1 MTMLPDFQG
10 LRQQPRDRTDHQS
23 LKLRSNKPSS
33 ESRSFH
39 QGSDGGDGKAFQGNR
54 APKSEPKKT
63 ATKAFTYVPEALDDF
78 LAIWNHRYDF
88 IYAPHPDPG
97 QKPDWQTESK
107 YPLSDRLITQGASL
121 YGVRPGATTA
131 YALLD
136 LDYGSPYHPRR
147 DPLALQRICDALE
160 PLGLLAHLTLTSS
173 DSKGLHLYFPC
184 AEPMPSWQLALAV
197 STLLENAGFKIM
209 SGWLEVF
216 PNRKPFA
223 TDGSISLYNGHRLPL
238 QQGSYLLND
247 ELHPIASS
255 QLAFVRYWQQA
266 ANRND
271 ISVPVLEQ
279 TIRQSQRRTYR
290 ITGKAEKFLNDLD
303 AEIELGWTGRGQTN
317 HLLGRIAMRSY
328 IFGHTLYAAE
338 PLKGK
343 ALADDIVRVARAL
356 PGFSTYC
363 GHQLDIERKAR
374 HWARKIE
381 KNSHYFPYA
390 TRKATK
396 LKDGPSWNQQQ
407 QQGARDRIQ
416 ATVLELFRQ
425 DNWPSGIT
433 ARFNLLRAG
442 GLSGKTL
449 YRHQDLWHPT
459 FIRLALDFEPVE
471 IPPDPPVLQTE
482 GWNDCARGASIP
494 PSRTSLLRPVGWN
507 RPDSKGYSSLGEV
520 KNDADLEAGWNDS
533 LATTPQPA
541 LTSEGSAPPVRT
553 TPPRQL
559 VLDIQSALLAAQ
571 AAQRAKAEASQHWQQ
586 LNGHKQATAEHI
598 ARLQGWVD
606 SGDPILMAEA
616 RQQLDRIENSS

>member
-1 MTMLPDFQG
+1 MLPDFQG
-10 LRQQPRDRTDHQS
+10 LQQQSCDRTDHQS

-39 QGSDGGDGKAFQGNR
+39 QGSDGGDR
-54 APKSEPKKT
+54 APKSAPKKKSS
-63 ATKAFTYVPEALDDF
+63 KAFTYVPEALDDF
-78 LAIWNHRYDF
+78 LALWPHRYDF
-88 IYAPHPDPG
+88 IQAPHPDPG

-136 LDYGSPYHPRR
+136 LDYGSPYHPRH

-197 STLLENAGFKIM
+197 ATLLENAGFKIM

-247 ELHPIASS
+247 ELQPIASS
-255 QLAFVRYWQQA
+255 QLAFLRYWQLA

-290 ITGKAEKFLNDLD
+290 ITGKAEKFLNDLN

-317 HLLGRIAMRSY
+317 RLLGRIAMRSY

-343 ALADDIVRVARAL
+343 ALADDIVKVARAL
-356 PGFSTYC
+356 PGFTTYC
-363 GHQLDIERKAR
+363 GHQHEIERKAR

-396 LKDGPSWNQQQ
+396 VKDGPTWNQQQ
-407 QQGARDRIQ
+407 QQGACDRIQ
-416 ATVLELFRQ
+416 ATVLDLFRQ

-433 ARFNLLRAG
+433 ARFKLLNAA
-442 GLSGKTL
+442 GLSGDTL
-449 YRHQDLWHPT
+449 YSHQDLWHPN
-459 FIRLALDFEPVE
+459 FMRLSLAFEPVE
-471 IPPDPPVLQTE
+471 IPPDPPLLKE
-482 GWNDCARGASIP
+482 GGGTDCAGGASIP
-494 PSRTSLLRPVGWN
+494 PSCTSLLGAIGWN
-507 RPDSKGYSSLGEV
+507 TPQDKAYSSIEQGEI
-520 KNDADLEAGWNDS
+520 KADSETGWNS
-533 LATTPQPA
+533 SVAITKPAQEIGSQPNIA
-541 LTSEGSAPPVRT
+541 AESSAPSLRT

-571 AAQRAKAEASQHWQQ
+571 AAQRAKAEANQQWQQ
-586 LNGHKQATAEHI
+586 LNGHKQAMAEHV
-598 ARLQGWVD
+598 ARLKDWLD

-616 RQQLDRIENSS
+616 QQQLSRIENSS